1 MWISVSKLVV
11 SLIAMCFSCFSLGFS
26 FAIYGISD
34 CRIRMTVQ
42 KRLGK
47 AMKQR
52 CAVCQ
57 CKTDQT
63 VENTEST
70 TAAIDS

>member
-1 MWISVSKLVV
+1 MGIPVSKIIIP
-11 SLIAMCFSCFSLGFS
+11 LIALCVSSFSLGFS
-26 FAIYGISD
+26 LAMYGISE
-34 CRIRMTVQ
+34 CRIRMAVQ
-42 KRLGK
+42 KRLKK
-47 AMKQR
+47 AMKQH

-70 TAAIDS
+70 KAAIDR